1 MWQTSDIED
10 IEYDNNMFCIP
21 QYNIQ
26 LANVGN
32 GTATNIR
39 YEWDFDIEFYLAK
52 IYEKISLDKIDI
64 TYEVEKNG

>member
-52 IYEKISLDKIDI
+52 YMKRLA
-64 TYEVEKNG
+64 